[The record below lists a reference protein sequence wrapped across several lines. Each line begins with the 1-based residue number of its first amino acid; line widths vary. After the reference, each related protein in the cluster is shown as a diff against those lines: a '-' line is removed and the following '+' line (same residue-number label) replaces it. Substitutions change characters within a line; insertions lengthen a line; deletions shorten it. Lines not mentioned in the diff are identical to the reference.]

1 MFANDHCSFLR
12 PKVETMFLG
21 LLVLNMLGAA
31 TAGKCELQLIEN
43 QTSCFM
49 EDALWDLPRKTLYAL
64 SPMIIS
70 DGAEGCIRCLFRPQ
84 IPPRPT
90 SSLIPRSFGSPSVKS
105 FCSVKAMWKSSQ
117 THAVEISQWKP
128 GNTTICGTEIL
139 CTWRCNFT
147 VIKLQKMAKSMKW
160 CKPNSD
166 GRTRTRRCI
175 TIAPQRSSSTQ
186 GSALAWMPLVRA
198 QASWRSSCSR
208 SLDRYATCPC
218 GAATH
223 KFVHNLGTKS
233 SPTSANT
240 GANTSANTGA
250 NTGTN
255 TSANTGTNT
264 GANTSAN
271 TGANTCANTHIGSLR
286 RNGCW
291 DCDLDLAHLGPHR
304 WCCCFLLQASEASA
318 RRRSS
323 AQCKG
328 SGVELRDAAVPRYP
342 TIIDRC
348 HPCHA
353 LKLPCRNQEICVR
366 ARL

>member
-1 MFANDHCSFLR
+1 MRWRFHSGSLAIRLFVE
-12 PKVETMFLG
+12 PKFYVH
-21 LLVLNMLGAA
+21 GAVI
-31 TAGKCELQLIEN
+31 LQLLNCRRWQNPWNGASPI
-43 QTSCFM
+43 QM
-49 EDALWDLPRKTLYAL
+49 EGLEQDVVSLLHRKDQVQLRGVLWHECH
-64 SPMIIS
+64 S
-70 DGAEGCIRCLFRPQ
+70 
-84 IPPRPT
+84 
-90 SSLIPRSFGSPSVKS
+90 
-105 FCSVKAMWKSSQ
+105 W
-117 THAVEISQWKP
+117 
-128 GNTTICGTEIL
+128 
-139 CTWRCNFT
+139 
-147 VIKLQKMAKSMKW
+147 
-160 CKPNSD
+160 
-166 GRTRTRRCI
+166 
-175 TIAPQRSSSTQ
+175 
-186 GSALAWMPLVRA
+186 A

-223 KFVHNLGTKS
+223 KFVHNPGTKS

-240 GANTSANTGA
+240 GANTSANTSANTGA

-353 LKLPCRNQEICVR
+353 LQLPCRNQEICVR